1 MILAPLRVPKVVP
14 GCNLSAVIIE
24 ALESRSFVLR
34 TKDVLAVPSKV
45 ASLCEGR
52 IAKLSKV
59 VVSDRAERLANK
71 WRMNEELTQLVLDEA
86 DEVLGGVRGFLLTI
100 KDGILTANAGIDL
113 KNSPIGTAT
122 LWPTN
127 PDRSAREVRKSL
139 EVRYQKR
146 IGVLIVDS
154 RVTPLRLGTIGLA
167 IGASGLIPIKD
178 DRGRLD
184 LYGRKV
190 KVTQTNIIDDLASA
204 AHLLMGEVKEQIGA
218 VIIRD
223 APVHLS
229 DRPTSRQARLSAA
242 RCLISSNLS
251 APINR
256 S

>member
-1 MILAPLRVPKVVP
+1 MILAPLRVSKVEP

-24 ALESRSFVLR
+24 ALESRSFALQTR
-34 TKDVLAVPSKV
+34 DVLAVPSKV
-45 ASLCEGR
+45 VSLCEGR
-52 IAKLSKV
+52 IARLGKV

-71 WRMNEELTQLVLDEA
+71 WRMNERLTQLVLEEA

-113 KNSPIGTAT
+113 KNSPNGTAT

-127 PDRSAREVRKSL
+127 PDRSAREIRKSL
-139 EVRYQKR
+139 ESRYRKR

-167 IGASGLIPIKD
+167 IGASGVVPVRD
-178 DRGRLD
+178 DRGKPD

-190 KVTQTNIIDDLASA
+190 KVTQTNIIDDLASST
-204 AHLLMGEVKEQIGA
+204 HLLMGEAKERIGV
-218 VIIRD
+218 VIVRD

-229 DRPTSRQARLSAA
+229 HGATSRQARLSK
-242 RCLISSNLS
+242 RNCLIASDLRG
-251 APINR
+251 PFNR
-256 S
+256 F